1 MILLRAVNCEEL
13 SSSDQGPDETALS
26 ILPVTTS
33 DIFSNV
39 IGELIDSELRV
50 SFLCCA
56 TLENLNLDLHLLE
69 CGFPLRFSS
78 VLSTGRRPKRCTK
91 VLELQMRHENQSHT
105 AAESWFF
112 LGIASDESKPVCCL
126 CIERSSPGSCILCK
140 NRTDKWG
147 PTNTTLVLL
156 LPITLSQ
163 CSAIWVV

>member
-105 AAESWFF
+105 AAES
-112 LGIASDESKPVCCL
+112 
-126 CIERSSPGSCILCK
+126 
-140 NRTDKWG
+140 
-147 PTNTTLVLL
+147 
-156 LPITLSQ
+156 
-163 CSAIWVV
+163 